1 LSPYFELGNDFRR
14 AVHIDVGDD
23 PARAERGRSIAP
35 ARPIPDPPPTTGAT
49 RPSSLNMS
57 R

>member
-1 LSPYFELGNDFRR
+1 LSNHGNDFRR

-23 PARAERGRSIAP
+23 PARAERGQLNRAGPSDTRSA
-35 ARPIPDPPPTTGAT
+35 ADTGAT

>member
-1 LSPYFELGNDFRR
+1 LSNHGNGFRR

-23 PARAERGRSIAP
+23 AACAERGQRNRAGPSDTRSTADHQRD
-35 ARPIPDPPPTTGAT
+35 A
-49 RPSSLNMS
+49 PSSLNMS